1 MELSS
6 ESRTRQPRECAN
18 RSPHDSIQETHGSL
32 FWTVARVSA
41 FELVGNRMPTMFSG
55 CQRHFTDAFRLPSVA
70 ILPDHSVCHRV
81 SSEFKSG
88 ANTLDLGVQR
98 DPAGLPRTLYHPG
111 TPETLGGAFGR
122 STKVYAAVVLD

>member
-6 ESRTRQPRECAN
+6 ESRTRQPRDCVT
-18 RSPHDSIQETHGSL
+18 RWPHDSIQETHGSL

-55 CQRHFTDAFRLPSVA
+55 CQRHFTDAFRLTSVA
-70 ILPDHSVCHRV
+70 ILPDHSVCLRV

-88 ANTLDLGVQR
+88 ANTLDLAMQR
-98 DPAGLPRTLYHPG
+98 DPAGFPRALSHPG
-111 TPETLGGAFGR
+111 TLEALGGAFGR
-122 STKVYAAVVLD
+122 STKVHAAAVLD